1 TRVLRGRRRRSGG
14 RPPRR
19 PPGRP
24 TSRSPRPPGPGHA
37 PGARGRCRGW
47 RPRVR
52 VPPPRGTGSAPAR
65 GPLRAAAP
73 GRAGSRVSC
82 WSSSAPSAAST
93 ATATAAS
100 SSATATAA
108 SSSAPAS
115 EATPTSS
122 SSTSAAAALSTATAG
137 IAGAPAARGAARA
150 RLTRGA
156 TALVAAERAALAPVR
171 ARTGPTRTRRRLLRG
186 TRSLPALPARLTAW
200 CRRPPAP
207 WPRPRPRPRGRLLGA
222 SPGGLLGGTCPAGL
236 PAVEA
241 ARHVPIRAV
250 ARRHLIPA
258 AVLLRGGLVPVRH
271 AAAVLGVV
279 LPLLPAALASRSVAA
294 LVDVLFLVL
303 VDVDVLITATTSAVV
318 VVIVDLVVT
327 PVTVTPYGGADR
339 HPGAEREQARRG
351 DVAGRIP
358 RHCGV
363 VRRRGRA
370 VHRVRA
376 VRGDVYDLRVRGL
389 DPDDLLLLDD
399 LAGDDLLLRRLEGTG
414 LVCLRPHPLH
424 HVEDDVLLAEERI
437 PQILRPVEIVR
448 HALEQVGKAR
458 ERLHARVPVLA
469 LERLVEGLALQTRV
483 LRAPASSLHHLEGI
497 GRRDQ
502 DLHGEPVRIA

>member
-1 TRVLRGRRRRSGG
+1 M
-14 RPPRR
+14 
-19 PPGRP
+19 
-24 TSRSPRPPGPGHA
+24 
-37 PGARGRCRGW
+37 
-47 RPRVR
+47 
-52 VPPPRGTGSAPAR
+52 
-65 GPLRAAAP
+65 
-73 GRAGSRVSC
+73 
-82 WSSSAPSAAST
+82 
-93 ATATAAS
+93 
-100 SSATATAA
+100 
-108 SSSAPAS
+108 
-115 EATPTSS
+115 
-122 SSTSAAAALSTATAG
+122 
-137 IAGAPAARGAARA
+137 
-150 RLTRGA
+150 
-156 TALVAAERAALAPVR
+156 
-171 ARTGPTRTRRRLLRG
+171 
-186 TRSLPALPARLTAW
+186 PARLTAW
-200 CRRPPAP
+200 CRRPPATL
-207 WPRPRPRPRGRLLGA
+207 PRTRPRPRGRLPGA

-271 AAAVLGVV
+271 AAAVPGVV
-279 LPLLPAALASRSVAA
+279 LPLLPSALASRSVAA

-327 PVTVTPYGGADR
+327 PVAVTPYGGADR

-363 VRRRGRA
+363 VRRRGCP
-370 VHRVRA
+370 VHGLRTVL
-376 VRGDVYDLRVRGL
+376 GDVHDLRIRRL
-389 DPDDLLLLDD
+389 HPDDLLLLDD
-399 LAGDDLLLRRLEGTG
+399 LTGDDLLLRRLEGTG
-414 LVCLRPHPLH
+414 LVCLRPHPLDR
-424 HVEDDVLLAEERI
+424 VEDLVLLVEEGI

-483 LRAPASSLHHLEGI
+483 LRAPASSLDHLEGI

-502 DLHGEPVRIA
+502 DLHGEPVRIERDGRDELLDLRRRELRGLCRRRRPVGRLLGGAGEACDQRRKRDEDQRERATPSGCAFPVGRPIEHRASARPSIGRHGGPIPLEPVCVLPFRASALRRAAVRSRRVLGRVIDRRSYRRRPPGSHRWR